1 LTVFALGRIF
11 RATSKG
17 PAVLRSLGIS
27 IAQRYLEPGESLS
40 ELLFGL
46 IMTLTFTLGAGILVS
61 EDPNAARELLIATIG
76 CNVAWGII
84 DGALYISGQ
93 IFERARLARVG
104 ERIRS
109 ATSDAAAAEIVE
121 EELDEMLG
129 LTVEADERADLQL
142 RMARHVRTSQPK
154 PHGLIRAD
162 FYGAIASFWL
172 VFFGSIPAAV
182 PFLFIDDAWIAL
194 RVSNAILILALF
206 VTGYRWARYTSLKPW
221 LTGLAFMISGV
232 ALVLIAI
239 ALGG

>member
-1 LTVFALGRIF
+1 MIRN
-11 RATSKG
+11 
-17 PAVLRSLGIS
+17 LGIS

-46 IMTLTFTLGAGILVS
+46 IMTLTFTLGAGILVR

-104 ERIRS
+104 ERIR
-109 ATSDAAAAEIVE
+109 AAESDAAGAAILA

-129 LTVEADERADLQL
+129 MTVHAHERVELEQ
-142 RMARHVRTSQPK
+142 RMARHIRTSQPK
-154 PHGLIRAD
+154 PHGVVRSD

-182 PFLFIDDAWIAL
+182 PFLFIDDAWIAM
-194 RVSNAILILALF
+194 RVSNSILILSLF
-206 VTGYRWARYTSLKPW
+206 VVGFRWARYTSLRPW
-221 LTGLAFMISGV
+221 LTGVAFMVSGV
-232 ALVLIAI
+232 ALVLVAI
-239 ALGG
+239 TLGG